1 MNEPSQVLISVL
13 VMFFFLNFCYLYLFL
28 FGRCCSVF
36 EMVALC
42 CEKYCNAI
50 PVVLMLGF
58 FTGTVMQRWWAVY
71 NAIPGTAKI
80 ITLATLHLKKDK
92 ADVLN
97 IVKLVMIEK
106 LKSLICFLFFFFL
119 YYSRRAGG

>member
-1 MNEPSQVLISVL
+1 
-13 VMFFFLNFCYLYLFL
+13 
-28 FGRCCSVF
+28 
-36 EMVALC
+36 
-42 CEKYCNAI
+42 
-50 PVVLMLGF
+50 MLGF

-106 LKSLICFLFFFFL
+106 LKSLICFLFFFFFIIL
-119 YYSRRAGG
+119 DEPVVKNFDALHLTRMVAWNEEYMPILEKKIP